1 MAVGSTLNIILS
13 DSTAQTEIWT
23 PETGSLESK
32 DPDLERGLLAY
43 GIGLWLV
50 DAGYCA
56 RN

>member
-1 MAVGSTLNIILS
+1 MLNIILS

-50 DAGYCA
+50 DAGFCA
-56 RN
+56 QN